1 MAAVVPPASI
11 LKAEKR
17 KVKEKMELYFYQ
29 GRKVFCRS
37 TTPENDL
44 SCLIGQDCKGGREL
58 EGQVAGKGN
67 SDEP

>member
-37 TTPENDL
+37 TTLENDL
-44 SCLIGQDCKGGREL
+44 SCLIGQDCKRMLQGRQGIGGSGGWER
-58 EGQVAGKGN
+58 
-67 SDEP
+67 